1 MFTAFTKLEEIL
13 KKRFME
19 TCLLAQ
25 TKLVEIYSLTLMK
38 LIEIR
43 SAEINCNDKFQYISI
58 NFAPNFVW
66 SIFRSRSEHISLAK
80 QVYFTRRVYFVPTIR
95 RDIFHLRSKYISR
108 SEAEYISYVL
118 PSYLSFK

>member
-43 SAEINCNDKFQYISI
+43 FAEINCNDKFQYISI
-58 NFAPNFVW
+58 YFYKFRSKLCLEHISLASA
-66 SIFRSRSEHISLAK
+66 SIFRPDDTSGHISLAK
-80 QVYFTRRVYFVPTIR
+80 QVHFTKRSRVY
-95 RDIFHLRSKYISR
+95 
-108 SEAEYISYVL
+108 
-118 PSYLSFK
+118 

>member
-43 SAEINCNDKFQYISI
+43 FAEINCNDKFQYISI
-58 NFAPNFVW
+58 YFYKFRSKLCLEHISSRRYVGTYFTCKA
-66 SIFRSRSEHISLAK
+66 SIFHPKGIFRPDDTSGQISLAK
-80 QVYFTRRVYFVPTIR
+80 QVHFTKRSRVY
-95 RDIFHLRSKYISR
+95 
-108 SEAEYISYVL
+108 
-118 PSYLSFK
+118 

>member
-43 SAEINCNDKFQYISI
+43 FAEINCNDKFQYISI

-66 SIFRSRSEHISLAK
+66 SIFRPDDTSGHISLAK
-80 QVYFTRRVYFVPTIR
+80 QVHFTKRSRVY
-95 RDIFHLRSKYISR
+95 
-108 SEAEYISYVL
+108 
-118 PSYLSFK
+118 